1 MCACCVIKF
10 TISFINIVHMLTLY
24 DQNDIGL
31 PVVIAMSHNQTIEI
45 MQSARFFVT
54 VKGVGPFNYQ
64 WKRGIHNLKDQV
76 NSTFV
81 INNVSAKD
89 QNYYRCHVTNNYG
102 DSVLS
107 NRIFLQVTSEY
118 MSNVNVAT

>member
-1 MCACCVIKF
+1 MCAVLLNLQYLLLI
-10 TISFINIVHMLTLY
+10 IIVHVLTLFG
-24 DQNDIGL
+24 QNDIGL

-45 MQSARFFVT
+45 TQSARFFVT

-89 QNYYRCHVTNNYG
+89 QNYYRCHITNNYG